1 VHSVDLRT
9 DPGPR
14 RAAAWLHLPA
24 ALTVVAIVL
33 SAIDPLLLPRPFAG
47 AVLLTSVFGPVPA
60 CVCSLMGAR
69 VAEHGR
75 LTLLSGLSCV
85 LVGCLCGAFVSIF
98 VVFGLF
104 NV

>member
-9 DPGPR
+9 DPGAR

-47 AVLLTSVFGPVPA
+47 AVMLTSVFGPVPA

-69 VAEHGR
+69 IIAYDR
-75 LTLLSGLSCV
+75 LTLGSALACV
-85 LVGCLCGAFVSIF
+85 LVGCISGAFVAFCVILR
-98 VVFGLF
+98 LF
-104 NV
+104 NE